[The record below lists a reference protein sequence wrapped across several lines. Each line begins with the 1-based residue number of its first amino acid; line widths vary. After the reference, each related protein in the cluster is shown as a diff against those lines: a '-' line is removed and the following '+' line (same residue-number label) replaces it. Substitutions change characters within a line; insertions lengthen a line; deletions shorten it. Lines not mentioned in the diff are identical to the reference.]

1 MHKTLYI
8 LGTACSRAKDK
19 AVRQAA
25 VAETITITA
34 SEVTPEIT
42 ISRDLARSPA
52 GTTVPVKITIS
63 HISRDLPHSP
73 LARSPTPT
81 VPVEISRDLARS
93 TSVNSQL
100 SHKPHVRR
108 GRDRVGRSFSIQA
121 TVLG

>member
-42 ISRDLARSPA
+42 ILRDLARSPA
-52 GTTVPVKITIS
+52 GTVPVKITIS

-81 VPVEISRDLARS
+81 VPVEISIARS
-93 TSVNSQL
+93 TSQL